1 MVADAAEVLLRH
13 LQDACAHHLNV
24 APESVTAIL
33 GDTRGVPQMLTAGS
47 WGSASSIPAAEAAC
61 EALREAL
68 DALGT
73 NAPEGSSPAEI
84 LARADRRELSVNAA
98 TFAPGQSREALEEID
113 TGHVAPTGPVYPDFI
128 TYSYAAHFVEVRVEP
143 TTRRIRVPR
152 VVSMFDCG
160 RVLSPRTARSQAV
173 GGVVWGIGGALREA
187 GEVDERYGGILNA
200 DIAEY
205 LVPVNADIG
214 SIEVGF
220 IDEPD
225 PMVNRSGVK
234 GLGEVVLV
242 GVAPAIANAVYHA
255 TGTRV
260 RHLPIRI
267 EDLI

>member
-1 MVADAAEVLLRH
+1 M
-13 LQDACAHHLNV
+13 
-24 APESVTAIL
+24 TAIL